1 MSSRPLWQ
9 WSAVEL
15 AASIRDRT
23 VRATDAVASALE
35 RLDAANPAV
44 NAVTLPLREEAMAAA
59 DRADQIVSSGVALGP
74 LHGVPVT
81 IKENIDQTG
90 LPNTNGLPAMADNIA
105 PADSPVAANLKRA
118 GAIVIGCTNTP
129 EFSYRWFTDNPLRG
143 QTLNPWDTS
152 ITPGGSSGGASS
164 SVALGIGAIAHGN
177 DLGGSLRYPAYACG
191 VATIKPGL
199 GRVPAYNPTAPE
211 ERPPTLQLM
220 SVQGPIAREVRDV
233 RIGLE
238 VMAQGDHRDPW
249 WVPAPLDG
257 PRHPG
262 PVKIAVCEGPSSL
275 ECAPEVRAALKHAAD
290 ILADAGY
297 IVEAAQPPQ
306 VEEAADRWL
315 QLLGA
320 DTREMMLPS
329 MREMGSSLIGE
340 LGGVFASGSHAED
353 IATYMRLSADRTRIW
368 RNWAQFMQDYPLI
381 LAPVSQQLPFAQRS
395 DEQGA
400 EAYRD
405 LIQQQSMLVTV
416 NLLGLPAAAVPT
428 GLAGTTPVGVQI
440 IGQRFREDMCLDA
453 AQAIEDRVGIL
464 AHQLWSR
471 A

>member
-1 MSSRPLWQ
+1 MVGRPLWQ
-9 WSAVEL
+9 WSAVDL
-15 AASIRDRT
+15 AASIRSGK
-23 VRATDAVASALE
+23 VRAADAVASALE

-44 NAVTLPLREEAMAAA
+44 NAVTITLRDEAWAAA
-59 DRADQIVSSGVALGP
+59 EMADRIVASGAATGR
-74 LHGVPVT
+74 LHGVPIT
-81 IKENIDQTG
+81 IKENIDQAG
-90 LPNTNGLPAMADNIA
+90 LPNTNGLPDLANNIA

-143 QTLNPWDTS
+143 QTLNPWDPA

-191 VATIKPGL
+191 VATIKPSL
-199 GRVPAYNPTAPE
+199 GRVPAYNPSAPQ
-211 ERPPTLQLM
+211 ERPPSLQLM

-233 RIGLE
+233 RLGLE

-249 WVPAPLDG
+249 WVPAPLQG
-257 PRHPG
+257 PHPTG
-262 PVKIAVCEGPSSL
+262 PVNVAVCEGPPAL
-275 ECAPEVRAALKHAAD
+275 RCAPEVIAALKQAAD
-290 ILADAGY
+290 TLADAGY
-297 IVEAAQPPQ
+297 IVEAVQPPQ
-306 VEEAADRWL
+306 IEEAANRWL

-329 MREMGSSLIGE
+329 MQELGSTLISE

-368 RNWAQFMQDYPLI
+368 RNWANFMQDYPLI

-405 LIQQQSMLVTV
+405 LIEQQSILVAV
-416 NLLGLPAAAVPT
+416 NMLGLPAAAVPT
-428 GLAGTTPVGVQI
+428 GLAGTVPVGVQI
-440 IGQRFREDMCLDA
+440 IGQRFREDICLDA
-453 AQAIEDRVGIL
+453 AQAIEDRVGVL

-471 A
+471 T

>member
-1 MSSRPLWQ
+1 MVSRPLWQ
-9 WSAVEL
+9 WSAVDL
-15 AASIRDRT
+15 AAGIRSGK
-23 VRATDAVASALE
+23 VRAADAVVSALE
-35 RLDAANPAV
+35 RLDASNPAV
-44 NAVTLPLREEAMAAA
+44 NAVTITLRDEALAAA
-59 DRADQIVSSGVALGP
+59 EMADRIVAIGLATGA

-81 IKENIDQTG
+81 IKENIDQAG
-90 LPNTNGLPAMADNIA
+90 LPNTNGLPAMAKNIA
-105 PADSPVAANLKRA
+105 PTDSPVAANLKRA

-143 QTLNPWDTS
+143 QSLNPWDPA

-199 GRVPAYNPTAPE
+199 GRVPAYNPSAPE
-211 ERPPTLQLM
+211 ERPPSLQLM

-233 RIGLE
+233 RLGLE

-249 WVPAPLDG
+249 WVPAPLQG
-257 PRHPG
+257 AHPAG
-262 PVKIAVCEGPSSL
+262 PVKVAVCEGPSAL
-275 ECAPEVRAALKHAAD
+275 ECAPEVRAALKQAAD
-290 ILADAGY
+290 TLADAGY

-306 VEEAADRWL
+306 IEEAADRWL

-329 MREMGSSLIGE
+329 MQEFGSTLIGE

-368 RNWAQFMQDYPLI
+368 RNWANFMQDYPLI

-400 EAYRD
+400 EAYRE
-405 LIQQQSMLVTV
+405 LIHQQAMLVAV

-428 GLAGTTPVGVQI
+428 GLAGTAPVGVQI

-453 AQAIEDRVGIL
+453 AQTIEDRVGVL
-464 AHQLWSR
+464 AHQLWSQT
-471 A
+471 